1 MALFLFLGY
10 WSKTTYDLK
19 FEEAAALLLLKHS
32 QFVYN
37 KHTNTW
43 TELNEK
49 ITCECR
55 LLLLFLAHWRIKTY
69 LKKVKLLHETFKNL
83 TRQVHREV

>member
-19 FEEAAALLLLKHS
+19 FEKAAALLLMKHS
-32 QFVYN
+32 QFVDS

-43 TELNEK
+43 TELNE
-49 ITCECR
+49 I
-55 LLLLFLAHWRIKTY
+55 IN
-69 LKKVKLLHETFKNL
+69 V
-83 TRQVHREV
+83 